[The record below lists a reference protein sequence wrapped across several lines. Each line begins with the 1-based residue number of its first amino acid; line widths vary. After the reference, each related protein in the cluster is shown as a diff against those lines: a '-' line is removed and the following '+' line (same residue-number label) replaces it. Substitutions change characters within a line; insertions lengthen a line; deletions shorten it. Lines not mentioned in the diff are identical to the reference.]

1 MSTPDG
7 PRAHPASPPSAVGDG
22 PGGGAPAEVRP
33 RLVRDRTTVGLY
45 TPYVAWG
52 WVLYSFNPSV
62 PLLAD
67 ELGISGAQ
75 AGLHGTAMATG
86 TLLASVTVPRAVR
99 VLGRRGA
106 VVLLVLVVA
115 VGVTG
120 LVLASSL
127 PWTLGSI
134 LVAALGGSGAIAAV
148 QVGLA
153 DHTGP
158 AASAAITEGNGVGSS
173 VGLVGPLAVGACVAA
188 GWGWRPGVAVAAVL
202 AVVAAVVVARLP
214 PTAAVPALRRR
225 SRPSVPDAAAPEEQA
240 AAQAHDAAATG
251 PAGRLRASTLF
262 LGALVA
268 AVALENATTYWA
280 ADLVLTRTDAGPGI
294 ATATTAGLV
303 AGMSAVR
310 FVTGPLSL
318 RVAPVH
324 VLAASFVVAI
334 GGWAVLW
341 TATDA
346 RVALAGLVLAG
357 VGYGAQYP
365 LSIALLLAVT
375 PGHRDRAQAHATL
388 AGALALAVAPFLLG
402 ALGDTVGPHLAF
414 LVVPALAVAG
424 ALTAVTGGRLAR
436 REAPGSVVAR
446 G

>member
-1 MSTPDG
+1 MSTSDAPQQ
-7 PRAHPASPPSAVGDG
+7 PSAPSSSAARGGQRDG
-22 PGGGAPAEVRP
+22 ASGAARP

-67 ELGISGAQ
+67 ELRISGAQ
-75 AGLHGTAMATG
+75 AGLHGTAMAAG
-86 TLLASVTVPRAVR
+86 SLLASVAVPRSVRAV
-99 VLGRRGA
+99 GRRGTV
-106 VVLLVLVVA
+106 VVLAVLVA
-115 VGVTG
+115 LGVTG
-120 LVLASSL
+120 LVLAPSL
-127 PWTLGSI
+127 PWTLTSI

-158 AASAAITEGNGVGSS
+158 AASAAITEANGVGSS
-173 VGLVGPLAVGACVAA
+173 VGLIGPLAVGACVTA
-188 GWGWRPGVAVAAVL
+188 GWGWRPGVAVAIVL
-202 AVVAAVVVARLP
+202 GVLAAVVVARLP
-214 PTAAVPALRRR
+214 VSAALPALRRPAR
-225 SRPSVPDAAAPEEQA
+225 PAATAPAAPDASAGAPVPQDAAPAPRRRLRPSM
-240 AAQAHDAAATG
+240 
-251 PAGRLRASTLF
+251 LF
-262 LGALVA
+262 LVALVA

-280 ADLVLTRTDAGPGI
+280 ADLVVTRTDAGPGI

-303 AGMSAVR
+303 AGMSAIR

-318 RVAPVH
+318 HVAPVH

-346 RVALAGLVLAG
+346 GVALAGLVLAG
-357 VGYGAQYP
+357 IGYGAQYP

-388 AGALALAVAPFLLG
+388 AGALALGVAPFLLG
-402 ALGDTVGPHLAF
+402 ALGDAVGPHRAF
-414 LVVPALAVAG
+414 LVVPVLAVAG
-424 ALTAVTGGRLAR
+424 AVAAAAGGRLAR
-436 REAPGSVVAR
+436 RDGPASVLTR

>member
-1 MSTPDG
+1 MSTPD
-7 PRAHPASPPSAVGDG
+7 
-22 PGGGAPAEVRP
+22 APVRP

-67 ELGISGAQ
+67 ELDISGAQ
-75 AGLHGTAMATG
+75 AGLHGTAMAVG
-86 TLLASVTVPRAVR
+86 SLLASVAVPRSVRAV
-99 VLGRRGA
+99 GRRGTI
-106 VVLLVLVVA
+106 VVLALLVALGVA
-115 VGVTG
+115 G
-120 LVLASSL
+120 LVLAPSL
-127 PWTLGSI
+127 PWTLTSI

-158 AASAAITEGNGVGSS
+158 AASAAITEANGVGSS
-173 VGLVGPLAVGACVAA
+173 VGLIGPLAVGACVTA
-188 GWGWRPGVAVAAVL
+188 GWGWRPGVAVAIVL
-202 AVVAAVVVARLP
+202 GVVAAVVVARLP
-214 PTAAVPALRRR
+214 VSAALPAVRRR
-225 SRPSVPDAAAPEEQA
+225 AHPAASEQA
-240 AAQAHDAAATG
+240 TDEQATDEQAPDQAPAPVAPAERTATG
-251 PAGRLRASTLF
+251 PPRRAGARRRLRPSALF
-262 LGALVA
+262 LVALVA

-280 ADLVLTRTDAGPGI
+280 ADLVVTRTDAGPGI

-303 AGMSAVR
+303 AGMSAIR

-357 VGYGAQYP
+357 IGYGAQYP

-388 AGALALAVAPFLLG
+388 AGALALGVAPFLLG
-402 ALGDTVGPHLAF
+402 ALGDAVGPHLAF
-414 LVVPALAVAG
+414 LVVPVLAVMG
-424 ALTAVTGGRLAR
+424 AVTAAAGGRLAR
-436 REAPGSVVAR
+436 RDGPPSVLTRA
-446 G
+446 

>member
-1 MSTPDG
+1 MSTPDV
-7 PRAHPASPPSAVGDG
+7 PPSG
-22 PGGGAPAEVRP
+22 PGPAAARP

-67 ELGISGAQ
+67 ELRISGAQ
-75 AGLHGTAMATG
+75 AGLHGTAMAAG
-86 TLLASVTVPRAVR
+86 SLLASGVVPRSVR
-99 VLGRRGA
+99 RVGRRGTI
-106 VVLLVLVVA
+106 VVLALLVA
-115 VGVTG
+115 VGVAG
-120 LVLASSL
+120 LVLAQSL

-153 DHTGP
+153 DHTGA
-158 AASAAITEGNGVGSS
+158 AASAAITEANGVGSS

-188 GWGWRPGVAVAAVL
+188 GWGWRPGVAVAIVL
-202 AVVAAVVVARLP
+202 GVVAAVVVARLP
-214 PTAAVPALRRR
+214 DSTALPARRR
-225 SRPSVPDAAAPEEQA
+225 RGRPPVPEPA
-240 AAQAHDAAATG
+240 AHDQVATAPQDADTPHRRG
-251 PAGRLRASTLF
+251 LRPSTLF
-262 LGALVA
+262 LAALVA

-280 ADLVLTRTDAGPGI
+280 ADLVVTRTDAGPGI

-303 AGMSAVR
+303 AGMSAIR

-357 VGYGAQYP
+357 IGYGAQYP

-375 PGHRDRAQAHATL
+375 PGRRDRAQAHATL
-388 AGALALAVAPFLLG
+388 AGALALGVAPFLLG
-402 ALGDTVGPHLAF
+402 ALGDAVGAHLAF
-414 LVVPALAVAG
+414 LVVPVLALAGAVA
-424 ALTAVTGGRLAR
+424 AAAGGRLAR
-436 REAPGSVVAR
+436 RDGSASVLTRA
-446 G
+446 